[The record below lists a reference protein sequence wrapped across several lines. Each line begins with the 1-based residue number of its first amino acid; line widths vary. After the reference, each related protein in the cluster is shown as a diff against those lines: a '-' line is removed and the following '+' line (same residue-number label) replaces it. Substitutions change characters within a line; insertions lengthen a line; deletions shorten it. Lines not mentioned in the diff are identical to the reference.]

1 MIRTRSRATAV
12 LLVVLGCLLLS
23 GCTTR
28 SRPVEGEAEVTD
40 AVRAYNERLAEG
52 MRTLD
57 MNALSGVATKEQATS
72 EYVQMAAL
80 GETGV
85 RLDAVLRDI
94 VFESVAFSG
103 ESSATVTTTETWDYR
118 HLSIETSETVRVE
131 QGVVYRLR
139 YALDLLNERWL
150 VSGVVSVDD
159 AASEEAT
166 P

>member
-1 MIRTRSRATAV
+1 MILRRSHLTAALIGV
-12 LLVVLGCLLLS
+12 IVCLLMS
-23 GCTTR
+23 GCTSR
-28 SRPVEGEAEVTD
+28 SESVADEAAVTN

-72 EYVQMAAL
+72 EYMQMAAL

-85 RLDAVLRDI
+85 RLDAVLRGI
-94 VFESVAFSG
+94 VFDSVTFSG

-131 QGVVYRLR
+131 QAVVYRLR
-139 YALDLLNERWL
+139 YSLDMLNERWL
-150 VSGVVSVDD
+150 VSGVVSAEDVT
-159 AASEEAT
+159 SEEAT

>member
-1 MIRTRSRATAV
+1 
-12 LLVVLGCLLLS
+12 
-23 GCTTR
+23 
-28 SRPVEGEAEVTD
+28 
-40 AVRAYNERLAEG
+40 
-52 MRTLD
+52 

-72 EYVQMAAL
+72 EYMQMAAL

-94 VFESVAFSG
+94 VFESVTFSG

-118 HLSIETSETVRVE
+118 HLSIETSETVRAE

-150 VSGVVSVDD
+150 VSEVVSADD

>member
-1 MIRTRSRATAV
+1 MILRRSHATAA
-12 LLVVLGCLLLS
+12 LLVVVVCLLLS
-23 GCTTR
+23 GCTSR
-28 SRPVEGEAEVTD
+28 SGPVADEAAVTN

-72 EYVQMAAL
+72 EYMQMAAL

-94 VFESVAFSG
+94 VFDSVTFSG

-139 YALDLLNERWL
+139 YALDLLNERWI
-150 VSGVVSVDD
+150 VSGVVSADD